1 MKYLSLI
8 IMILMSPSC
17 SISKKNASVV
27 KEKLIVTF
35 SKGKCLGNCPVY
47 DLYIYNNGRVVYN
60 GIDNVKKKGVYETLI
75 ALDTVKRIEYLMK
88 HFSPEEIGNT
98 NGRDIPFTILKINDK
113 KVVYRSTRSSG
124 NLLKINNLIENIKDK
139 L

>member
-17 SISKKNASVV
+17 SVNKKQRSLTQ
-27 KEKLIVTF
+27 EKVIITY
-35 SKGKCLGNCPVY
+35 SKGKCLGKCPVF

-60 GIDNVKKKGVYETLI
+60 GIDNVDKKGVLETFVSLEK
-75 ALDTVKRIEYLMK
+75 LKRIEFLMLG
-88 HFSPEEIGNT
+88 FDSSQIGNV
-98 NGRDIPFTILKINDK
+98 NGRDLPFTMLKINNK
-113 KVVYRSTRSSG
+113 KVFYRSTRASG
-124 NLLKINNLIENIKDK
+124 NLLKINNLIENIKDN